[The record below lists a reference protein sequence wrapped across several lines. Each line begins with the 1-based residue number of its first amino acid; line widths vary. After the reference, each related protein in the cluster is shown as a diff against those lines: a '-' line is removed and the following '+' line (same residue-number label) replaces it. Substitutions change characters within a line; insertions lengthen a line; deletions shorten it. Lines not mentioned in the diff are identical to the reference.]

1 MNREEYKLLIDIPR
15 SKALH
20 SDFTLRRCNMQTSVL
35 RWSITQKGSSRTQFI
50 IYHQDDEKNNNYY
63 YLYILKKEI
72 LCALYLRFRMWIKF
86 RSWPTWWQNFYRRS
100 FFILCTAHTKW
111 IACRVQC
118 WCTTNKWMM
127 TVVDGDSRMVCNWWL
142 CQLYVFYVIKIL
154 AEQST
159 HVHIH
164 SPHILTHTHARA
176 NTRGWVKM
184 NKLRKQS
191 TEQGYY
197 FGEFYFRWETEY
209 RRNFLFF
216 LIANSKLFNFD
227 LIRIW
232 LEWPRFKLKYMEL
245 LFFHVDSAPNG
256 TPISKPWNCTYF
268 SCYYP
273 HSGYS
278 VIFLFPTN
286 SHSS

>member
-1 MNREEYKLLIDIPR
+1 MNREENKLLIDIPR

-72 LCALYLRFRMWIKF
+72 LCALYLRFRMRIKF

-209 RRNFLFF
+209 RRKKKFF
-216 LIANSKLFNFD
+216 
-227 LIRIW
+227 
-232 LEWPRFKLKYMEL
+232 
-245 LFFHVDSAPNG
+245 
-256 TPISKPWNCTYF
+256 
-268 SCYYP
+268 
-273 HSGYS
+273 
-278 VIFLFPTN
+278 
-286 SHSS
+286 